1 MSDRPST
8 PLTSTSVEENEV
20 APPLGRPDPL
30 TSISPE
36 AEEPPLEQPPVRVVD
51 KRWWAR
57 EETGGDEEGSTK
69 PSYVEELERQLAD
82 KDELLKSYAAKYKE
96 AAQEFEQTRDRVRR
110 EVTKDIEREKR
121 NVLAAF
127 LDVIDNLDRAIEA
140 GQSHAVDSA
149 LLKGV
154 ELVRQ
159 QFLATLDGYGVTP
172 IEASGEAFDPTSHDA
187 LSTVAVDDIALDNVV
202 IDVVKV
208 GYRVGDEV
216 LRPVSV
222 TVGKH
227 EGPDEESAS

>member
-1 MSDRPST
+1 MSDQPST
-8 PLTSTSVEENEV
+8 PPTSVEADEV
-20 APPLGRPDPL
+20 APTVGRPNPL
-30 TSISPE
+30 TSISPG
-36 AEEPPLEQPPVRVVD
+36 AEVPPPEHPPVRVVD

-57 EETGGDEEGSTK
+57 EQAGGEEGSTK

-82 KDELLKSYAAKYKE
+82 KDELLKNYAAKYKE
-96 AAQEFEQTRDRVRR
+96 ATQEFEHTRNRVRR
-110 EVTKDIEREKR
+110 EVTKDVERERRK
-121 NVLAAF
+121 VLAAF

-140 GQSHAVDSA
+140 GQSQAADNA
-149 LLKGV
+149 LLRGV

-159 QFLATLDGYGVTP
+159 QFLATLDRYGVTP

-187 LSTVAVDDIALDNVV
+187 ISTVPVNDVKLDNVV
-202 IDVVKV
+202 IDVVKL

-227 EGPDEESAS
+227 EGPDARTAS